1 MKPICSI
8 LIFFLFLSACSSSIP
23 SATSTPFTQ
32 PTLTNVSVPTKIP
45 PSGVPAPTTTS
56 TPTLALTLES
66 LLALLPITADNAHQL
81 ELLRTLPIPGYKPS
95 SVSQCSLDFSPDGAL
110 LAGVCDY
117 STIPVW
123 DVLSGKLKYTFLDEA
138 SHEVSI
144 VFDPTGEVLAV
155 GGFSGEIRLFDV
167 LTGKALPGYATVPS
181 QVWDLAF
188 SPTGDQLAASTFST
202 GAFLFEYP
210 GGEQIWSNGERG
222 RVSVLSV
229 AFSSDGSQVALGR
242 ITSGL
247 MILAQKDGSKITE
260 LHIPAPVG
268 DVAYSPDGQWL
279 ASGSDDNKIRL
290 WAAADYSLA
299 NTLIGHS
306 GFVNGVAFSPDSSLL
321 ISGSHDHKIG
331 VWDVSRAMRLIFL
344 EGHENT
350 VLRLD
355 FNPSGTLIASISWD
369 GTVRLWGVKD
379 N

>member
-1 MKPICSI
+1 M
-8 LIFFLFLSACSSSIP
+8 
-23 SATSTPFTQ
+23 Q
-32 PTLTNVSVPTKIP
+32 PTLEPL
-45 PSGVPAPTTTS
+45 PA
-56 TPTLALTLES
+56 LQ
-66 LLALLPITADNAHQL
+66 PITADNAHQL

-95 SVSQCSLDFSPDGAL
+95 SISQCSLDFSPDGAL

-123 DVLSGKLKYTFLDEA
+123 DVLDGKLKYSLLDEA

-144 VFDPTGEVLAV
+144 VFDPTGLVLAV

-167 LTGKALPGYATVPS
+167 LTGKALPGYATLPS
-181 QVWDLAF
+181 QVWDLDF
-188 SPTGDQLAASTFST
+188 SPAGDQLVASTFST
-202 GAFLFEYP
+202 GAFLLKYP
-210 GGEQIWSNGERG
+210 GGEQIWSYGERG

-247 MILAQKDGSKITE
+247 IVLIQKDGNMITE

-299 NTLIGHS
+299 NTLVGHS
-306 GFVNGVAFSPDSSLL
+306 GFVNGIAFSPDSSLL

-331 VWDVSRAMRLIFL
+331 VWDVSSARRLIFL
-344 EGHENT
+344 EGHDNA

>member
-1 MKPICSI
+1 M
-8 LIFFLFLSACSSSIP
+8 LIFFLFLSACSTSIP

-32 PTLTNVSVPTKIP
+32 LTLTNVSVPTKIP

-56 TPTLALTLES
+56 TPTLAPTLEP
-66 LLALLPITADNAHQL
+66 LPALQPITADNAHRL

-95 SVSQCSLDFSPDGAL
+95 SISQCSLAFSPDGAL

-123 DVLSGKLKYTFLDEA
+123 DVLDGKLKYTLLDEA

-167 LTGKALPGYATVPS
+167 LTGKALPGYATLPS
-181 QVWDLAF
+181 QVWDLDF
-188 SPTGDQLAASTFST
+188 SPAGDQLVASSFST
-202 GAFLFEYP
+202 GAFLLKYP

-247 MILAQKDGSKITE
+247 MILAQKDGSMITE

-268 DVAYSPDGQWL
+268 DVAYSPNGQWL

-299 NTLIGHS
+299 NTLVGHS

-331 VWDVSRAMRLIFL
+331 VWDVSSARRLIFL
-344 EGHENT
+344 EGHDNA